1 MIGVAL
7 KGLLGRK
14 LRAALTAIA
23 IVLGVA
29 MISGTYVLTDTI
41 KSAFN
46 SVFTQAYSHSDAVI
60 CGKNAIDTTAGCGGG
75 GGGGGAANETPSL
88 PASLL
93 GRIQSLPEVARAAGG
108 ISDTA
113 KLVGSN
119 GKVISNGGAPGL
131 AFSYSAAGQPF
142 NPLQLASGSW
152 PAAPDEIDVD
162 LQTAQKQHYTLG
174 QQVGVVTRGPVH
186 RFRVVG
192 TVRFAGIASLGGATM
207 TIFPL
212 ATAQQL
218 FHKPGQFD
226 EIDVSARSGISPA
239 SLVKAISPLLPRY
252 AQVSTSQQAAK
263 QASKDTSG
271 FLNIFQDFLLA
282 FGGIALFVGSFV
294 IANTLSITIAQRTR
308 ELATLRTLGAT
319 QRQVMRSVLIEALVI
334 GALASVVGLFLGLGL
349 AKGLNSLLNSFG
361 ISLPQKALVFKSR
374 TVIVSLLVGILVTVL
389 AAMRPARRATRVP
402 PIAAVR
408 EGAVLP
414 PSRLARFSLHAAI
427 FTLAL
432 SIAVA
437 LAGLLVG
444 GLSTVQRLLTVAVA
458 ALGLI
463 FGMAMLAPQLVPPLS
478 RVLGWPATRIA
489 GAAGGLARRNS
500 ARNPARTASTAAALM
515 IGLALVTLVGVL
527 AAGLKTR
534 FVSSVDQL
542 FVADYALTA
551 TDNFSPIP
559 TDSAA
564 ALGRVPGVTVIA
576 SVRGARAKAFG
587 SDINLTGVSAPVTK
601 VVAINWANGSAATP
615 GQLGA
620 NGAFVTKDY
629 AKAQHLVVGS
639 PLSVQLP
646 SGRFLHLVVKGIDA
660 PPKGGSPFGD
670 VSISTQTFDAAFSNP
685 ENLYT
690 FVNVTGGVSSANTA
704 RLTSALASFPD
715 AKVQTKSEFK
725 HNQLQGL
732 DTLLNLLYVLLSLS
746 IVVSLFG
753 IVNTL
758 VLTVFER
765 TRELGMLRAVG
776 MTRRQV
782 RRMIRHESIVTA
794 LLGAAFGIPL
804 GVLMALLVGA
814 AIKYA
819 AFTVPWGTLVVFVI
833 ASILAGIV
841 AAIFPARRAARL
853 NVLEALQYE

>member
-1 MIGVAL
+1 VIGVAL

-41 KSAFN
+41 KSAFT
-46 SVFTQAYSHSDAVI
+46 SVFTQAYSHSDALI
-60 CGKNAIDTTAGCGGG
+60 CGRNAIATEAGCAGG
-75 GGGGGAANETPSL
+75 GGGGGANQTPSL

-93 GRIQSLPEVARAAGG
+93 ARVQALPQVGHAAGG
-108 ISDTA
+108 INDSA
-113 KLVGSN
+113 QMVGSD
-119 GKVISNGGAPGL
+119 GKVISGHGAPAL
-131 AFSYSAAGQPF
+131 AFSYSPAGQQF

-152 PAAPDEIDVD
+152 PTAPTDIDVD
-162 LQTAQKQHYTLG
+162 LETFQKQHFRLG
-174 QQVGVVTRGPVH
+174 QEIGVVTRGPVR
-186 RFRVVG
+186 RFRIVG
-192 TVRFAGIASLGGATM
+192 AVRFAGIASLGGATM

-218 FHKPGQFD
+218 FHKTGEFD
-226 EIDVSARSGISPA
+226 QIDVAARSGVSPA
-239 SLVKAISPLLPRY
+239 ALVKAIAPLLPSY

-271 FLNIFQDFLLA
+271 FVTIFQDFLLA

-319 QRQVMRSVLIEALVI
+319 RRQVQASVLIEALVI
-334 GALASVVGLFLGLGL
+334 GVLASVVGLFLGVAL

-361 ISLPQKALVFKSR
+361 ISLPQKGLVFKSR
-374 TVIVSLLVGILVTVL
+374 TVIVSLLVGTLVTVL
-389 AAMRPARRATRVP
+389 AALRPALRATRVP
-402 PIAAVR
+402 PIAAAR

-414 PSRLARFSLHAAI
+414 PSRLARFSLHGAVI
-427 FTLAL
+427 TLAL

-437 LAGLLVG
+437 VAGLLIG
-444 GLSTVQRLLTVAVA
+444 GLSTAQRLLTIA
-458 ALGLI
+458 AAAIGLI

-478 RVLGWPATRIA
+478 RVLGWPASRMA
-489 GAAGGLARRNS
+489 GAAGALARRNS

-564 ALGRVPGVTVIA
+564 ALAHVPGVTVIA
-576 SVRGARAKAFG
+576 SVRGARGKAFG
-587 SDINLTGVSAPVTK
+587 SHINLTGVSAPVTR
-601 VVAINWANGSAATP
+601 VIAIKWAHGSAATP

-629 AKAQHLVVGS
+629 AKAQHLSVGS
-639 PLSVQLP
+639 ALEVQVP
-646 SGRFLHLVVKGIDA
+646 SGAFLHLVVRGIDA
-660 PPKGGSPFGD
+660 PPQGGSPFGD
-670 VSISTQTFDAAFSNP
+670 VSISTQTFDRAFSNP
-685 ENLYT
+685 QNLYT
-690 FVNVTGGVSSANTA
+690 FVNMVGGVNAANTA
-704 RLTSALASFPD
+704 RLTAALASFPD
-715 AKVQTKSEFK
+715 AKIQTKSQFK
-725 HNQLQGL
+725 SNQLQGL

-758 VLTVFER
+758 ILTVFER

-804 GVLMALLVGA
+804 GVLMAVLVGA

-819 AFTVPWGTLVVFVI
+819 AFTVPWGTLIVFVI
-833 ASILAGIV
+833 AAILAGIV